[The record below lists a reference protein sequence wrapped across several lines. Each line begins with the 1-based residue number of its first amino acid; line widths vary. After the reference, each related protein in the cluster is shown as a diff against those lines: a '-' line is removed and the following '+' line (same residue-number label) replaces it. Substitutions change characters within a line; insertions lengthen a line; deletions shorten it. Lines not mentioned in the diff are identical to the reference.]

1 MKDPRIP
8 LYLITGFLDSGK
20 TTLLTDTLN
29 MDYFA
34 DGQRTVLLMCE
45 DGETEYDPE
54 QLSRLNTRLVPVQDQ
69 AQLNTSFLQEIDRRY
84 QPERVLLEYNGMWPI
99 QILRD
104 LKLPKTWG
112 LYQAI
117 DVIDG
122 STFEMYRSNM
132 QSMVCLLYTSPS
144 PRD

>member
-1 MKDPRIP
+1 
-8 LYLITGFLDSGK
+8 
-20 TTLLTDTLN
+20 
-29 MDYFA
+29 
-34 DGQRTVLLMCE
+34 
-45 DGETEYDPE
+45 
-54 QLSRLNTRLVPVQDQ
+54 
-69 AQLNTSFLQEIDRRY
+69 
-84 QPERVLLEYNGMWPI
+84 MWPI

-132 QSMVCLLYTSPS
+132 QSMVIDMVTEPIWSSSTAVRRTCPVRLEALHPGGE
-144 PRD
+144 PHVRDRL